1 MLWTVVRRQQDHLHR
16 HCLGICSNSLQM
28 NYRKSK
34 PPATL
39 THPWSKATSARAAAR
54 TVFCACILCDNF
66 SFELAKHRG
75 ASPEE
80 FEAYRVALRK
90 VITAVVLSTCVLALR
105 VKGRLCQVSNAGV
118 NTTSGTRLNALLFL
132 VNLEQPGFG
141 AHTILVAFRVHFSD
155 LGARFGKSTTIKAKA
170 SSSKL

>member
-28 NYRKSK
+28 NCRKSK

-39 THPWSKATSARAAAR
+39 THSWSKATSARAAAR

-90 VITAVVLSTCVLALR
+90 VITAVVLSTCALALR
-105 VKGRLCQVSNAGV
+105 VASKEDFVRSAMLASILPVAPDSMLCCFLSIWSSQV
-118 NTTSGTRLNALLFL
+118 
-132 VNLEQPGFG
+132 LEHIPYW
-141 AHTILVAFRVHFSD
+141 
-155 LGARFGKSTTIKAKA
+155 
-170 SSSKL
+170 